1 MYIDLDIE
9 IAIMSLVKCADLD
22 RMISE
27 TKENIRRLRN
37 TVSNS
42 YYHPVY
48 LAQSEAILENY
59 ELQLSYLEKAV
70 EVVAGIKSFPLDMK
84 LKCCD
89 SEVFT
94 VRSHSLDESGELW
107 SGLVNAK
114 EQVMTVPV
122 KSMLDEIAIG
132 RVVRLS

>member
-27 TKENIRRLRN
+27 TKENIRRLRT
-37 TVSNS
+37 TVRNS
-42 YYHPVY
+42 YHHPVY
-48 LAQSEAILENY
+48 LAQSEAILGNY

-70 EVVAGIKSFPLDMK
+70 EVVAGIKSFPLSMK
-84 LKCCD
+84 LNCYG
-89 SEVFT
+89 EVFT
-94 VRSHSLDESGELW
+94 VRSHTLDENGELW

-114 EQVMTVPV
+114 EQVMSVSV
-122 KSMLDEIAIG
+122 ESMLEEIAKG

>member
-1 MYIDLDIE
+1 MYIDIDIQL
-9 IAIMSLVKCADLD
+9 AIMTLAKCADLD

-27 TKENIRRLRN
+27 TKENIRCLRN

-42 YYHPVY
+42 HHHPAY
-48 LAQSEAILENY
+48 LAKSEAILGNY

-70 EVVAGIKSFPLDMK
+70 EVVAGIKSFPLGMK
-84 LKCCD
+84 LNCYG
-89 SEVFT
+89 EVFT
-94 VRSHSLDESGELW
+94 VRSHSLNESCELW

-114 EQVMTVPV
+114 ELVMAVPV
-122 KSMLDEIAIG
+122 ESMLKEIAIG

>member
-9 IAIMSLVKCADLD
+9 IAIMSLVKCANLD

-27 TKENIRRLRN
+27 TKENIRCLRN
-37 TVSNS
+37 TVNNS
-42 YYHPVY
+42 HHHPVY
-48 LAQSEAILENY
+48 LAKSEAILGNY

-70 EVVAGIKSFPLDMK
+70 EVVAGIKSFPLGMK
-84 LKCCD
+84 LNCYGED
-89 SEVFT
+89 FT
-94 VRSHSLDESGELW
+94 VCSHSISENGELR

-114 EQVMTVPV
+114 EQVMSVSV
-122 KSMLDEIAIG
+122 KSMLEEIEIG